1 MPSICAICKIN
12 ANDWIYI
19 CSNHKGKINK
29 FDDIL
34 SEIEKLKKQLQ
45 DKIDEINK
53 LNNKINE
60 LNNKINELNKK
71 VKEYDELK
79 IDFDKFKENFEG
91 NKKSNEF
98 YDAILNI
105 NSILE
110 LNKGWEIKFNSE
122 QAKEKYDKMK
132 EEEILKVGVIGNGNK
147 GKSFF
152 LSKISDYELPTGTS
166 IRTEGLSLKYP
177 DNSNKKI
184 ILMDSAG
191 FETPLLDNNNIRSLE
206 KENYLKELENTARD
220 KLITEKFLQ
229 NFIVRESDILI
240 CVIGILT
247 YNEQKLINRIKNNI

>member
-1 MPSICAICKIN
+1 MPNICAICKIN

-34 SEIEKLKKQLQ
+34 SENEKLKKQLQ

-152 LSKISDYELPTGTS
+152 
-166 IRTEGLSLKYP
+166 
-177 DNSNKKI
+177 
-184 ILMDSAG
+184 
-191 FETPLLDNNNIRSLE
+191 
-206 KENYLKELENTARD
+206 
-220 KLITEKFLQ
+220 
-229 NFIVRESDILI
+229 
-240 CVIGILT
+240 
-247 YNEQKLINRIKNNI
+247 